1 MTDNQKVAG
10 LGSVVA
16 PSLGAQLLCKQSFK
30 QLEPLA
36 LLTCQLSSWL
46 VVLQMV
52 LHSVILAAFGG
63 AVFAWRCHAS

>member
-10 LGSVVA
+10 LGSVLT
-16 PSLGAQLLCKQSFK
+16 PSLGAQLLCKQSFQ
-30 QLEPLA
+30 QLKPLA

-52 LHSVILAAFGG
+52 LHSVILAVFGG
-63 AVFAWRCHAS
+63 AGFAWGCHGI